1 MELLDRLEY
10 FFEET
15 DRHLANVESILCELR
30 ELKYT
35 LLALK
40 ESKENEYLKEL
51 KELRK
56 QLDERN

>member
-56 QLDERN
+56 Q